1 MRKYKAIL
9 FDLDGTL
16 LDTLADIGNAAN
28 QVLSKHQFPT
38 HAVDAY
44 RYFVGDGVRLL
55 IVRALPP
62 DQQDE
67 ALIRT
72 CVKEFN
78 KEYAKTWNV
87 ETTLYPGVS
96 DMLDLVQ
103 GRGLKMSIFSNKP
116 REFAQFCVDAYLT
129 EWNFEV
135 VLGHEN
141 SIPHKPDPTGALA
154 IARQIGIAPS
164 SFLYLGDTGVD
175 MQTAYAAG
183 MYPVGALWGFRSS
196 VELTENGAK
205 ALVAHPSEVIGLC
218 K

>member
-1 MRKYKAIL
+1 MMKYKAIL

-28 QVLSKHQFPT
+28 QVLSRHQFPI
-38 HAVDAY
+38 HPIDAY
-44 RYFVGDGVRLL
+44 RYFVGDGIRLL
-55 IVRALPP
+55 IVRALPK
-62 DQQDE
+62 DQHNDS
-67 ALIRT
+67 LIRT
-72 CVKEFN
+72 CMEEFN

-87 ETTLYPGVS
+87 ETSLYPGVS
-96 DMLDLVQ
+96 DMLDLVRH
-103 GRGLKMSIFSNKP
+103 RGLKMSIFSNKP
-116 REFAQFCVDAYLT
+116 REFTQYCVDAYLAD
-129 EWNFEV
+129 WNFEV

-141 SIPHKPDPTGALA
+141 LIPHKPDPTGALA
-154 IARQIGIAPS
+154 IAKQIGIAPS

-196 VELTENGAK
+196 EELSANGAK
-205 ALVAHPSEVIGLC
+205 ALVHQPSEVIGLC

>member
-1 MRKYKAIL
+1 MMKYKAIL

-16 LDTLADIGNAAN
+16 LDSLTDIGNAVN
-28 QVLSKHQFPT
+28 RILSRRQFPI
-38 HAVDAY
+38 HPMNAY
-44 RYFVGDGVRLL
+44 RYFVGDGIRLL

-62 DQQDE
+62 EQQKE
-67 ALIRT
+67 SLIRT
-72 CVKEFN
+72 CIDEFN
-78 KEYAKTWNV
+78 KEYGKTWNI
-87 ETTLYPGVS
+87 ETSLYPGVS
-96 DMLDLVQ
+96 DMLDLVRH
-103 GRGLKMSIFSNKP
+103 RGLKMAIFSNKP
-116 REFAQFCVDAYLT
+116 REFTQYCVDAYLT

-141 SIPHKPDPTGALA
+141 LIPHKPDPTGALA

-183 MYPVGALWGFRSS
+183 MYPVGALWGFRES

-205 ALVAHPSEVIGLC
+205 ALVNHPSEVIGLC